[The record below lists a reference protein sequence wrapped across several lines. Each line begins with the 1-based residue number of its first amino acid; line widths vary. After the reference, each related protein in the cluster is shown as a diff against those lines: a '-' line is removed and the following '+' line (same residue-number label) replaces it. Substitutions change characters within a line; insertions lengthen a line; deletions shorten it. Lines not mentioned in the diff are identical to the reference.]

1 MIRGISALQVVEEL
15 AASRLEEMKTAAY
28 NRARNKI
35 RKEQRNRSKWDSL
48 TKIVSEVSR
57 KYPICVENVQFP
69 ESSNPYFSFLLNDR
83 STYGRYGKFNI
94 HFVTEENGR
103 VSLRYSDADVYSRT
117 RTHPLADANTVEE
130 LIPSLISKLADVV
143 ISRR

>member
-1 MIRGISALQVVEEL
+1 MDRGISALQVVEEL
-15 AASRLEEMKTAAY
+15 AASRLEEMKTEAY

-48 TKIVSEVSR
+48 TKIVSDVSR

-103 VSLRYSDADVYSRT
+103 VSLRYSDADEYSRS
-117 RTHPLADANTVEE
+117 RTHPLAEANTVEE
-130 LIPSLISKLADVV
+130 LIPALISKLADVV